1 MLLLSDWQK
10 QPSLLW
16 IQVHTR
22 GVLFVTKQFTF
33 LSGSFFK
40 FIAGV
45 FLFRKGYLG
54 QRNGTG
60 HLSLELFPDS
70 WSPSTRRCL
79 FCVDFFLVFLEKMR
93 ALSEAKDAEF
103 QWIGCVLW
111 PVSLVCYKIMVKTC
125 KLDVCI
131 SVNLQL
137 LETNR
142 FCFAYFVLC
151 LFMPVNSQ
159 VFSLKG

>member
-40 FIAGV
+40 FIAGI

-60 HLSLELFPDS
+60 HLSF
-70 WSPSTRRCL
+70 SPTAEAHQQKDAYFVL
-79 FCVDFFLVFLEKMR
+79 IFFLVFLEKMR

-111 PVSLVCYKIMVKTC
+111 PVPLVCYKIMVKTC

-131 SVNLQL
+131 SLWIYSYLKQ
-137 LETNR
+137 TD
-142 FCFAYFVLC
+142 FVLHTLYYAC
-151 LFMPVNSQ
+151 LCLRIRKCFP
-159 VFSLKG
+159 